1 MYIIVHVSKYNPSV
15 VINCQSDLNN
25 EGFSNSETIFFQL
38 EISVADGLSSCF
50 AWDDEIEALG
60 RFCDFEV
67 DKCLLRTD

>member
-1 MYIIVHVSKYNPSV
+1 
-15 VINCQSDLNN
+15 DLNN

-50 AWDDEIEALG
+50 AWDDEIEPLG